1 MRKVE
6 KRLREKL
13 KQKEMEI
20 YELYTE
26 RERFRNHFRDRFR
39 WYIKLLGNN
48 QYPDMKLLVEA
59 EAKFL
64 QTVKSWR
71 W

>member
-39 WYIKLLGNN
+39 WYIKLLGNKE
-48 QYPDMKLLVEA
+48 YPDMKSLVEA